1 MNTPAE
7 AVAVR
12 ILDREFLIACTPDDR
27 AGLVAAAQHL
37 DARLREMRP
46 AMRTATLERLAMLAA
61 LNTSHELLAERARN
75 ARLVEQI
82 KALDAR
88 LEHAFA
94 ASIQ

>member
-12 ILDREFLIACTPDDR
+12 ILDREFLIACPPEDR

-37 DARLREMRP
+37 DARLREMRGS
-46 AMRTATLERLAMLAA
+46 MRTAALDRLTMLAA
-61 LNTSHELLAERARN
+61 LNTSHELLAERERN
-75 ARLVEQI
+75 ERLAEQI